1 MLYKGTCNTCAMQNI
16 TAVYYGETGFSAYYR
31 GGQHDK
37 AIRSHDLENAFA
49 KHLHLYHPEAEGDTT
64 MFTMKVVQS
73 FTKPLPR
80 QITEAVMIDKA
91 RTDVNNTIS
100 LNSRAEFRQPAIPR
114 VIVTRELQE
123 ENRRQERRGRGG
135 GGRRQH
141 GGAN

>member
-1 MLYKGTCNTCAMQNI
+1 
-16 TAVYYGETGFSAYYR
+16 
-31 GGQHDK
+31 
-37 AIRSHDLENAFA
+37 
-49 KHLHLYHPEAEGDTT
+49 

-123 ENRRQERRGRGG
+123 DNRGQERRGRGG
-135 GGRRQH
+135 GREEKTTWRSH
-141 GGAN
+141 IVIVSDIMYR

>member
-1 MLYKGTCNTCAMQNI
+1 
-16 TAVYYGETGFSAYYR
+16 
-31 GGQHDK
+31 
-37 AIRSHDLENAFA
+37 
-49 KHLHLYHPEAEGDTT
+49 

-73 FTKPLPR
+73 FTKSLPR

-91 RTDVNNTIS
+91 RTDVNNIIS